1 MQRRND
7 HEVDQ
12 LDPVA
17 PGMLESSAEYPMAL
31 FIDSDWRKQGKNSD
45 LREEKCGSLES
56 FRPLDRLLNMKVGD
70 IGN

>member
-17 PGMLESSAEYPMAL
+17 PGTLESSAEYPMAL
-31 FIDSDWRKQGKNSD
+31 FIDLDWRKQGKNSRLFA
-45 LREEKCGSLES
+45 LRW
-56 FRPLDRLLNMKVGD
+56 RPPTLMSG
-70 IGN
+70 